1 MLVTKAKD
9 LGFDVCNIIAPELPA
24 TAGDGLQGFL
34 DNNHHGDM
42 LWMEEKLDRRA
53 DPKTLWPDVKSIIML
68 GHNYAPETNPLHKL
82 EQKTIGNISCYALN
96 QDYHDVIK
104 KKLKQL
110 ARWVAAEY
118 GCEVK
123 VFVDTAPVMEKPLAA
138 AAGIGW
144 QGKHTCL
151 VSREF
156 GSWLFLGSIF
166 TSLPY
171 DTFQNQDSLSQ
182 VREISAHR
190 TGACDAVR
198 EDSSTDMTSKLTNEI
213 GSCGSCRACLD
224 ICPTQ
229 AFTAERELDA
239 RKCISYL
246 TIEHKGQ
253 IPLEYR
259 KAIGNRIYGCDDC
272 LAICPW
278 NKFAQTSAE
287 IAYHPRKELE
297 APLLANLLQL
307 DDTNFRALFSKSPV
321 KRIGRDRFIRNV
333 LIAAGNS
340 DDKNIIPQVK
350 LLLNDESELV
360 REMAT
365 WALEELMMRPI

>member
-1 MLVTKAKD
+1 MKTQIFNRARE
-9 LGFDVCNIIAPELPA
+9 LGFDTVAITSPDLPVHAPQ
-24 TAGDGLQGFL
+24 GLQEFL

-42 LWMEEKLDRRA
+42 TWMAEKQDRRA
-53 DPKTLWPDVKSIIML
+53 DPRTLWPEVQSIIVL
-68 GHNYAPETNPLHKL
+68 GHNYAPETNPLEKL
-82 EQKTIGNISCYALN
+82 AQKNIGNISCYALN

-104 KKLKQL
+104 KKLKTL
-110 ARWVAAEY
+110 ARWVAEEY

-123 VFVDTAPVMEKPLAA
+123 VFVDTAPVMEKPLAE

-156 GSWLFLGSIF
+156 GSWLFLGAVFLSVVIPAQAGI
-166 TSLPY
+166 L
-171 DTFQNQDSLSQ
+171 NERQDPRL
-182 VREISAHR
+182 RRDDKDH
-190 TGACDAVR
+190 
-198 EDSSTDMTSKLTNEI
+198 
-213 GSCGSCRACLD
+213 CGSCTACLD

-229 AFTAERELDA
+229 AFTAPRKLDA

-278 NKFAQTSAE
+278 NKFAKESRE

-297 APLLANLLQL
+297 APLLSELVQL
-307 DDTNFRALFSKSPV
+307 DDAAFRALFAKSPV
-321 KRIGRDRFIRNV
+321 KRIGRDRFVRNV
-333 LIAAGNS
+333 LVAIGNS
-340 DDKNIIPQVK
+340 EDASLIPLITP
-350 LLLNDESELV
+350 LLHDANPLV
-360 REMAT
+360 SEMAA
-365 WALEELMMRPI
+365 WAMGELRHPREGGDLSSRLHEN